1 MKLNTRP
8 FLPLLAGV
16 VLSGCSILQK
26 RNSEPVSQPVSN
38 GPSYEEASRF
48 KSDVNLAK
56 LNELWSQEGQEPV
69 SKAEDAFRVEVDLG
83 DRPFV
88 ADTHLFGPLRVI
100 PYADGN
106 EVVDAAERPVG
117 RGDAV
122 LSTYFPPGDIGI
134 SVEHHRPS
142 HRVLSFNEEEG
153 SYGLK
158 EHFKLQD
165 SHVGIIVGVRRDGAP
180 GVISLNNPQEFEN
193 GGLGEAMQPRIYLR
207 PVYPWY
213 LSKERQD
220 QFRDNIRTMA
230 LGFNA
235 VSNFPEDYNGGDP
248 LAARNPDEVRAH
260 VRQMIKAI
268 GGDKAARE
276 WFREPAHSLYCSE
289 FAHLSFSAG
298 LIVPLNE
305 ETVTGLVG
313 AKWWRKFE
321 AQVRAHNDGR
331 PNAFTELNLNPND
344 HLVPLSLAPSGL
356 QPAASYAPIGNK
368 ESSRLAFQPMTMADI
383 IEHFMALHFP
393 RASLGEGLAA
403 TQAAV
408 FHQLRPGLLEIMA
421 MNELPKSDPQRQAVE
436 NLFDRLAAIVAQEYP
451 NYASFRAAL
460 QPVMDEARIMS
471 GPRGDSGTGLFVPPH
486 LMHLVALGRHKGG
499 LLGLDYVG
507 HGLHWS
513 ILDRV
518 ETVPFLE
525 RAFATTGAP

>member
-1 MKLNTRP
+1 MNPCSLT
-8 FLPLLAGV
+8 LPLLA
-16 VLSGCSILQK
+16 VLLVSGCSSLRK
-26 RNSEPVSQPVSN
+26 ATKETPPPPSAN
-38 GPSYEEASRF
+38 GLSYEEASRLQS
-48 KSDVNLAK
+48 KVNLVK
-56 LNELWSQEGQEPV
+56 LNELWTEEGDEPV
-69 SKAEDAFRVEVDLG
+69 TRVEDAFRVKVTFG
-83 DRPFV
+83 DHPFV
-88 ADTHLFGPLRVI
+88 ADTHLFGPLRII
-100 PYADGN
+100 PYSDGD
-106 EVVDAAERPVG
+106 EVTDASGRDVG

-122 LSTYFPPGDIGI
+122 LSTHFPPGEIGI

-142 HRVLSFNEEEG
+142 HRVLSFSEE
-153 SYGLK
+153 SDSDSLK

-165 SHVGIIVGVRRDGAP
+165 SHVGLLVGVQRDGAP
-180 GVISLNNPQEFEN
+180 GVVSLNNPQEFES
-193 GGLGEAMQPRIYLR
+193 GGLGEAFQPRIYLR

-213 LSKERQD
+213 LNAERQK

-248 LAARNPDEVRAH
+248 LAARNPAEVRKH
-260 VRQMIKAI
+260 VSQMIKAI
-268 GGDKAARE
+268 GGDKAARQ
-276 WFREPAHSLYCSE
+276 WFQEPENCLYCSE

-321 AQVRAHNDGR
+321 AQVHAHNSGR
-331 PNAFTELNLNPND
+331 RSAFTELNENPND
-344 HLVPLSLAPSGL
+344 ALIPLSLAPAGL
-356 QPAASYAPIGNK
+356 KPAASYAPLGNK
-368 ESSRLAFQPMTMADI
+368 ESSLLAFQPMTMADI
-383 IEHFMALHFP
+383 IEHFMALHLP

-408 FHQLRPGLLEIMA
+408 FAQLRPGLLEIMA

-436 NLFDRLAAIVAQEYP
+436 NLFDRLAALVAQEYP

-460 QPVMDEARIMS
+460 QPLMDEARTMS

-499 LLGLDYVG
+499 LLGLEYAG

-513 ILDRV
+513 ILDQV
-518 ETVPFLE
+518 DHVPFLE
-525 RAFATTGAP
+525 RAFAAREE